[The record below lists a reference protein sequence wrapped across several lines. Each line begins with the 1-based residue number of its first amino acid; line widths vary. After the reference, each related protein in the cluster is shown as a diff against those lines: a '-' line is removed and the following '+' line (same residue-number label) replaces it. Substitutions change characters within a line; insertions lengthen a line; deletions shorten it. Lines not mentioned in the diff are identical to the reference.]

1 MHSLRSC
8 VEVPSVE
15 LKLLTVRF
23 NEAAFFGHGFDK
35 VSELDETEVVMLTRW
50 AVEIERLL
58 SSIVCRL

>member
-1 MHSLRSC
+1 
-8 VEVPSVE
+8 VE

-50 AVEIERLL
+50 AVEKFACSDTDTRLFC
-58 SSIVCRL
+58 SIVCRL